1 MATFL
6 EYQKPLLVAMVE
18 DSTPDEMICTIL
30 DSLYDG
36 AEAFGI
42 QLCKLKHEYR
52 NEKTLKRIF
61 SYCEGKPIYITSYR
75 TAENKDLT
83 DDECVEFLLM
93 GLRAGATLCD
103 VMGDLYHPE
112 DDQLTFDPEA
122 VEKQKQLIQK
132 IHEMGGEVLISSH
145 LSRYFDEEEILA
157 YARAQ
162 IERGTDVVK
171 IVNKSNSEDEQMA
184 NLQIAYRLKKELD
197 KPYLFLAGG
206 MHARLIRQIGPTL
219 GVCMYLCL
227 NRYRPVSTKAQP
239 ILRSTKQIRDNMFL

>member
-42 QLCKLKHEYR
+42 QLGKLKHEYR

-132 IHEMGGEVLISSH
+132 IHEMGGEVLVSTH
-145 LSRYFDEEEILA
+145 LSRFFTEDEILT

-162 IERGTDVVK
+162 IERGADVVK
-171 IVNKSNSEDEQMA
+171 IVTKSNSEDEQMV

-197 KPYLFLAGG
+197 RPYLFLAGG
-206 MHARLIRQIGPTL
+206 THARLIRQIGPTL

-239 ILRSTKQIRDNMFL
+239 QLRSTKQIRDNMFL